1 MDSRL
6 PAPLPSP
13 PAETP
18 PVSPAARDEQQLVA
32 AILRR
37 DRKAAAELVARYSDA
52 VYAYVRHRLAPR
64 AELVEDLVQDVFL
77 AALAGLTGFRG
88 ESNLRSWLLGIARH
102 KVESY
107 YRERL
112 RHPDPLD
119 LDTPEPAVEPPLLDE
134 TLDRR
139 RLAERAQRILT
150 ELPEPYALALLW
162 RYWEGRSAREM
173 ADATG
178 RTEKAVERLL
188 ARARARFRALW
199 EQTQP

>member
-6 PAPLPSP
+6 PAQLPSR
-13 PAETP
+13 PAQTP
-18 PVSPAARDEQQLVA
+18 PVPPAVRDEQQLVA

-37 DRKAAAELVARYSDA
+37 DRKAAAELVALYSDA

-64 AELVEDLVQDVFL
+64 AGLVEDLVQDVFL
-77 AALAGLTGFRG
+77 AALSGLGSFRG
-88 ESNLRSWLLGIARH
+88 ESGLRSWLLGIARH

-112 RHPDPLD
+112 RDPDPLD
-119 LDTPEPAVEPPLLDE
+119 IDMPEPAVDPPLLDE

-139 RLAERAQRILT
+139 RLEERAQRILT

-188 ARARARFRALW
+188 ARARARFRERW
-199 EQTQP
+199 EQTPS